1 MCIYL
6 CVCVHY
12 GETGRQ
18 TEVACKFL
26 GLRTTRCEAIL
37 LLMKNELLFQL
48 QKKLYLNK
56 QTHVTETILN

>member
-1 MCIYL
+1 MYIFM

-26 GLRTTRCEAIL
+26 GLWTTRCEAIL
-37 LLMKNELLFQL
+37 LLMKNVLLFQL
-48 QKKLYLNK
+48 QKINK
-56 QTHVTETILN
+56 NT